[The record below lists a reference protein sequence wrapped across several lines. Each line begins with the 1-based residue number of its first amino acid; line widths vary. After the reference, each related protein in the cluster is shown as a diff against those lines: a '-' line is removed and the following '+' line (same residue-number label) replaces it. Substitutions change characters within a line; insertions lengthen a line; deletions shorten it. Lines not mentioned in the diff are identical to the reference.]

1 MNWFSNLK
9 IFKKLMLSFVVITL
23 FTCLVGIISINKI
36 GKVNNSLN
44 NMYNVN
50 LKSTSILQELKINLM
65 DVRADMLVILDP
77 VNKESVSTIVSN
89 INKLKTS
96 DEKLISDYK
105 STVIN
110 DKDKELY
117 TQFQQYLEGWR
128 SARENYVKAIQQG
141 DYSNGRIQFQ
151 QTENYRTKM
160 FSVLDQYIELK
171 LKAAGRDYNNGI
183 AQYKSSFMF
192 LIVIILASAALSII
206 LGIITSN
213 NINKPILK
221 VKELVDKF
229 SNFDFSSNV
238 NVIRKDEFGQV
249 AMSLNKAQK
258 NIVDLI
264 KNIME
269 DSENM
274 SSSSEE
280 LSATAQELSSKAQ
293 SIDNSLKTVAGS
305 IQDTSAASQ
314 QITASIEEVDSS
326 INELSQKAME
336 GSNNSVHAKE
346 RADNVKNTSKTAME
360 YTEEMYGEK
369 KEEIEKLEVPVE
381 LEARLKAI
389 EDGKVVEDIRQ
400 MADTIGSIAEQ
411 TNLLALN
418 AAIEAARAGE
428 HGKGF
433 AVVADEVGK
442 LAEQSSEAVVG
453 IQDTIVKVQEA
464 FKNISKS
471 SEELLNFINDKV
483 NPQFETFSGMGIEYY
498 NDADFV
504 SKMSEELASMSGEL
518 AATIGQVSEAAQGMA
533 STAQKSWENTDIIQ
547 NGVDETA
554 KAVEQ
559 VSMTAQSQAE
569 LAQRLNEM
577 VQRFKI

>member
-9 IFKKLMLSFVVITL
+9 IFKKLMLSFLVITL

-36 GKVNNSLN
+36 GKVNTSLG
-44 NMYNVN
+44 NMYNLN
-50 LKSTSILQELKINLM
+50 LKGTSILQELKINLM
-65 DVRADMLVILDP
+65 EVRSDMLVILDP
-77 VNKESVSTIVSN
+77 VNKESIGTIVSS
-89 INKLKTS
+89 IDKLKIS
-96 DEKLISDYK
+96 DEKLISEYK

-110 DKDKELY
+110 DKDKKLY
-117 TQFQQYLEGWR
+117 TQFQQYLDGWR
-128 SARENYVKAIQQG
+128 NARGNYINAIQQG
-141 DYSNGRIQFQ
+141 DYENGRIQFQ
-151 QTENYRTKM
+151 QAENYRTKM
-160 FSVLDQYIELK
+160 FSVLNQYIELK
-171 LKAAGRDYNNGI
+171 IKASERDYNDGI
-183 AQYKSSFMF
+183 TQYRSSFIF
-192 LIVIILASAALSII
+192 LIGIILASAVLSIL

-229 SNFDFSSNV
+229 SNFDFSSTTNI
-238 NVIRKDEFGQV
+238 IREDELGQV
-249 AMSLNKAQK
+249 ALSLNKAQK

-280 LSATAQELSSKAQ
+280 LSATAEELSSKAQ

-305 IQDTSAASQ
+305 IQETSAASQ

-346 RADNVKNTSKTAME
+346 RADNVKDASKTAME
-360 YTEEMYGEK
+360 YTEEMYEEK
-369 KEEIEKLEVPVE
+369 KQNT
-381 LEARLKAI
+381 LKAI

-433 AVVADEVGK
+433 AVVAEEVGK

-471 SEELLNFINDKV
+471 SEEVLNFINDKV
-483 NPQFETFSGMGIEYY
+483 NPQFETFAGMGIEYY
-498 NDADFV
+498 NDSDFV

-533 STAQKSWENTDIIQ
+533 FTAQKSWENTDIIQ
-547 NGVDETA
+547 NGIDETA

-559 VSMTAQSQAE
+559 VSITAQSQAE

-577 VQRFKI
+577 VQKFKI

>member
-1 MNWFSNLK
+1 MNWFSDLK

-105 STVIN
+105 STVTN

-221 VKELVDKF
+221 VKELADKF

-369 KEEIEKLEVPVE
+369 KQNT
-381 LEARLKAI
+381 LKAI

>member
-105 STVIN
+105 STVTN

-369 KEEIEKLEVPVE
+369 
-381 LEARLKAI
+381 RQNTLKAI

>member
-105 STVIN
+105 STVTN

-369 KEEIEKLEVPVE
+369 KQNT
-381 LEARLKAI
+381 LKAI

>member
-369 KEEIEKLEVPVE
+369 KQNT
-381 LEARLKAI
+381 LKAI

>member
-9 IFKKLMLSFVVITL
+9 IFKKLMLSFIVITL

-36 GKVNNSLN
+36 GKVNTSLN

-50 LKSTSILQELKINLM
+50 LKSTNILQELKTNLM
-65 DVRADMLVILDP
+65 EARSDMLVILDP
-77 VNKESVSTIVSN
+77 
-89 INKLKTS
+89 INKDSLNDIISNVDKLKEKN
-96 DEKLISDYK
+96 EKLQSDYK
-105 STVIN
+105 STIVT
-110 DKDKELY
+110 DKDKQLY
-117 TQFQQYLEGWR
+117 EEFQQYLEGWR
-128 SARENYVKAIQQG
+128 SARENYVKSIQQG
-141 DYSNGRIQFQ
+141 DYENGRTQFG
-151 QTENYRTKM
+151 QTETYRTKM
-160 FSVLDQYIELK
+160 FSVLDQYIDLK
-171 LKAAGRDYNNGI
+171 VKAAGKDYDNGI
-183 AQYKSSFMF
+183 AQYRSSFIF

-206 LGIITSN
+206 LGILTSS

-221 VKELVDKF
+221 IKELVDKF
-229 SNFDFSSNV
+229 SNFDFSSNT
-238 NVIRKDEFGQV
+238 NITRKDELGQV
-249 AMSLNKAQK
+249 ALSLNKAQK
-258 NIVDLI
+258 NIVDLV

-274 SSSSEE
+274 SSSSQE
-280 LSATAQELSSKAQ
+280 LSATAEELSSKAQ
-293 SIDNSLKTVAGS
+293 SIDNSLKAVASS
-305 IQDTSAASQ
+305 IQETSAASE
-314 QITASIEEVDSS
+314 QITASIEEVDSGV
-326 INELSQKAME
+326 NELSQKAME
-336 GSNNSVHAKE
+336 GSDNSIHAKE
-346 RADNVKNTSKTAME
+346 RANNVKNTGKTAME
-360 YTEEMYGEK
+360 YTEEIYEEK
-369 KEEIEKLEVPVE
+369 KQNT
-381 LEARLKAI
+381 LKAI

-433 AVVADEVGK
+433 AVVAEEVGK

-471 SEELLNFINDKV
+471 SEEILDFINEKV
-483 NPQFETFSGMGIEYY
+483 NPQFETFAGMGVEYY
-498 NDADFV
+498 NDSDFV

-518 AATIGQVSEAAQGMA
+518 AATIGQVSEAAQSMA
-533 STAQKSWENTDIIQ
+533 STAQSSWENTEIIQ
-547 NGVDETA
+547 NGIDETT
-554 KAVEQ
+554 KAVGQ

-577 VQRFKI
+577 VQKFKI